1 VRENALM
8 MKPVATFATLL
19 MALMPIERTAHHR
32 APPLVPNHHEIGALR
47 SGKCGRSRL

>member
-1 VRENALM
+1 M

-19 MALMPIERTAHHR
+19 MALMPIERTALHR
-32 APPLVPNHHEIGALR
+32 APPLVPNQFHEIGALR